1 MYYLRI
7 DNAFIECLRRWVKQ
21 ENIFLFAIQKDDRDT
36 AFAQAYL
43 TKAAEALKDD
53 FTTYEQFL
61 KLLYEFGKSEQS
73 PVKVENLYVISSE
86 AE

>member
-1 MYYLRI
+1 MHSLNVWDGELNR
-7 DNAFIECLRRWVKQ
+7 KK
-21 ENIFLFAIQKDDRDT
+21 IFFAIQKDDRDT

-73 PVKVENLYVISSE
+73 PVKVDNLFVISSE